1 MDRGWMEE
9 WEQDGITGSKLT
21 GVIQQAPTWW
31 GILMEEHEKLELL

>member
-21 GVIQQAPTWW
+21 GVVRCFSGQV
-31 GILMEEHEKLELL
+31 LEKHA